1 MIENEINTPPHPNQ
15 TPQYQNYSS
24 VTSNAIESEH
34 GKQRIVGLDVLRV
47 FFVLLIFFFHSRVH
61 LGCSYGVLN
70 DCFNTPMVGM
80 SGFFMLSGYA
90 LVVAY
95 LKKNLF
101 DKQTITLFYKKRFVA
116 IYPLYFIVG
125 ILAVIMNI
133 LAGTQT
139 IQDNLLLSP
148 VEILGIQSF
157 FDGAFF
163 SYSHNSG
170 TWFVSCILFCYL
182 LFPII
187 KEIVGGFKFSWLI
200 IFVVL
205 SLFILSYFQILPR
218 FFKCGSIYTNPFI
231 RMFEFCLGMSLAF
244 LNLKEEGRNKFLD
257 ILRFWPMML
266 LAFLLLIVCCYMNS
280 TSKYLLLYL
289 GLSIMFM
296 VMGSRNSIVKG
307 GENKV
312 LMYASN
318 ISYAFFLGQF
328 FVWKPIKFIQLY
340 FGSFSNI
347 INIVFSF
354 VMCCVVSVAL
364 YEIIEKKIGGKI
376 KSLVFRV
383 G

>member
-1 MIENEINTPPHPNQ
+1 
-15 TPQYQNYSS
+15 
-24 VTSNAIESEH
+24 
-34 GKQRIVGLDVLRV
+34 
-47 FFVLLIFFFHSRVH
+47 
-61 LGCSYGVLN
+61 
-70 DCFNTPMVGM
+70 MVGM